1 MIKSILKQTKDRNNV
16 QNLDLNSKR
25 VEVKL
30 QCDCI
35 CTYMLVHTC
44 TNACERFKNKSILV
58 VFVIMVVEA
67 LLLSLLLLLIPN

>member
-1 MIKSILKQTKDRNNV
+1 MTKSILKQTTDREYV
-16 QNLDLNSKR
+16 QNLDINSKR

-30 QCDCI
+30 QCECI

-58 VFVIMVVEA
+58 VLVVMVVV
-67 LLLSLLLLLIPN
+67 LLLLLLLIPN